1 MKNMNNDNT
10 GIDASAIVKTVAP
23 VITSVIVGAIVS
35 DVLAKITS
43 YAVTNYHRFD
53 STGDTEM
60 HPTKKETILAEDKV
74 AGTKVE
80 SSMAND
86 EVNIQGG
93 SVEASE
99 TTATASTAEATAS
112 EAGATAS
119 RVKAGASD
127 VETKA
132 LKLM

>member
-1 MKNMNNDNT
+1 MNNDNT
-10 GIDASAIVKTVAP
+10 GIDVTAIVKTVVP
-23 VITSVIVGAIVS
+23 IVTSATVGLIVAE
-35 DVLAKITS
+35 VLSEINLHVA
-43 YAVTNYHRFD
+43 TNYHRSD